1 MRVAEV
7 RAVRAGVL
15 DLAFRRWER
24 PRLRPGTRMRTA
36 VGLVEVVSV
45 DLVEPEAITDDDALR
60 AGAASREELMS
71 RLSAHPD
78 RPVFRV
84 VLRYAGPDPRD
95 ALRADEELS
104 GEDRE
109 ELSRRLDGFDRRARD
124 GAWTRTTL
132 DVIARRP
139 ARRAPDLAA
148 ELGRDPVAFKRD
160 VRRLKE
166 LGLTESLEVGYRLSP
181 RGRAFLE
188 G

>member
-84 VLRYAGPDPRD
+84 VLRYAGPDPRGRAACGRG
-95 ALRADEELS
+95 ALGR
-104 GEDRE
+104 GP
-109 ELSRRLDGFDRRARD
+109 RRA
-124 GAWTRTTL
+124 L
-132 DVIARRP
+132 PP
-139 ARRAPDLAA
+139 ARRVRPACA
-148 ELGRDPVAFKRD
+148 GRRVDPHD
-160 VRRLKE
+160 TRRHRPPS
-166 LGLTESLEVGYRLSP
+166 GQA
-181 RGRAFLE
+181 RA
-188 G
+188 